1 MRNTSIKARLAI
13 GYAILLLLIVIVGV
27 AGVKALGTINGKLS
41 EITSINDVEKD
52 MALRLRINV
61 DLQAIA
67 IRDIVLANNVEERNK
82 AIDQLNQLR
91 SQFAE
96 RHDKLLKM
104 FQDYQGQPQ
113 EFEQMN
119 RMKAESE
126 AIKPFFDSIRELALA
141 GKTSDAMAKAPE
153 IPGRLKGLRA
163 ATDDLAKIEDE
174 LNASAIKEAQ
184 SAYESAKATL
194 LGVMFAAVLLTIGG
208 AWLLTR
214 SITLPMA
221 DLESTLNKVA
231 TGDVSLQVVQS
242 GRDELTRMENST
254 ALMVKSLSEAIGQ
267 VRSNADNVAENAGLL
282 SGAAKQVRASS
293 EAQSEASSAMAAALE
308 EMSASINHVASLSQ
322 DARQMAQNASTGAD
336 SGARQVAA
344 MLDEIG
350 RVAKTI
356 EESAESSRALD
367 QESERISTI
376 VSVIKDVADQTNLLA
391 LNAAI
396 EAARAG
402 ETGRGFAVVADEVRK
417 LAERTST
424 SAQEITNMV
433 TGIQER
439 ARRMSG
445 SMAHT
450 VDQMRDGMQ
459 MAEQAGE
466 VMSSINDGAKQVT
479 AVIDD
484 VAVAL
489 KEQATAS
496 HDLANRVELIVQMV
510 DENSSAVSSVAG
522 SAGELDHLA
531 GDLLGAVSRFKT
543 A

>member
-1 MRNTSIKARLAI
+1 MRNTTIKARLAI
-13 GYAILLLLIVIVGV
+13 GYAVLLLLIVIVGV
-27 AGVKALGTINGKLS
+27 VGIRELGTINDKLH

-52 MALRLRINV
+52 MALRLRITV
-61 DLQAIA
+61 DLQSIA
-67 IRDIVLANNVEERNK
+67 IRDVVLAINDEGRHK
-82 AIDQLNQLR
+82 ASDRLNQLR
-91 SQFAE
+91 SQFTE
-96 RHDKLLKM
+96 RHEKLLKM
-104 FQDYQGQPQ
+104 FQDYEGQPQ
-113 EFEQMN
+113 EFEQMTKM
-119 RMKAESE
+119 RTESE
-126 AIKPFFDSIRELALA
+126 AAKSFFDSIRELALA
-141 GKTSDAMAKAPE
+141 GKTAEAMAKAAE
-153 IPGRLKGLRA
+153 IPNRLKGLRD
-163 ATDDLAKIEDE
+163 ATEDLVKIEDD
-174 LNASAIKEAQ
+174 LNATAIKSAQ
-184 SAYESAKATL
+184 AAYERARNTL
-194 LGVMFAAVLLTIGG
+194 LGVIFVAVLLTIVG
-208 AWLLTR
+208 AVLLTR

-221 DLESTLNKVA
+221 ILESALNKVA
-231 TGDVSLQVVQS
+231 TGDVSLRVSQS
-242 GRDELTRMENST
+242 GRDELTRMESST
-254 ALMVKSLSEAIGQ
+254 AQMVKSLNDAIGQ

-282 SGAAKQVRASS
+282 SGAAQQVREST

-322 DARQMAQNASTGAD
+322 DARQMAQSASTGAE
-336 SGARQVAA
+336 SGARQVAS
-344 MLDEIG
+344 MLNEIG

-367 QESERISTI
+367 QESEKISTI
-376 VSVIKDVADQTNLLA
+376 VNVIKDVADQTNLLA

-417 LAERTST
+417 LAERTT
-424 SAQEITNMV
+424 ASAQEITNMV
-433 TGIQER
+433 NGIQER

-445 SMAHT
+445 SMAQT
-450 VDQMRDGMQ
+450 VNQMREGMQ

-479 AVIDD
+479 SVIDD

-489 KEQATAS
+489 KEQASAS

-522 SAGELDHLA
+522 SAGQLDHLA
-531 GDLLGAVSRFKT
+531 GDLLSAVSRFKT

>member
-27 AGVKALGTINGKLS
+27 AGVKALGTINSKLT

-82 AIDQLNQLR
+82 ASDQLNQLR

-184 SAYESAKATL
+184 SAYESAKTTL
-194 LGVMFAAVLLTIGG
+194 LGVMFVAVLLTIGG

-214 SITLPMA
+214 SITVPMA

-231 TGDVSLQVVQS
+231 TGDVSLQVTQS

>member
-27 AGVKALGTINGKLS
+27 AGIRELGTINEKLN

-52 MALRLRINV
+52 MALRLRITV

-67 IRDIVLANNVEERNK
+67 IRDVVLALSPEERNK
-82 AIDQLNQLR
+82 ASERLNQLR
-91 SQFAE
+91 SQFTE
-96 RHDKLLKM
+96 RHEKLLKM
-104 FQDYQGQPQ
+104 FQAYEGQPQ
-113 EFEQMN
+113 EFELMN
-119 RMKAESE
+119 KMQTESE
-126 AIKPFFDSIRELALA
+126 TVKPFFDSIRDLAVA
-141 GKTSDAMAKAPE
+141 GKTTEAMAKAPE
-153 IPGRLKGLRA
+153 MPSRLKNLREA
-163 ATDDLAKIEDE
+163 AESLVNFEDE
-174 LNASAIKEAQ
+174 LNASAIKAAQ
-184 SAYESAKATL
+184 AAYDRAKNTL
-194 LGVMFAAVLLTIGG
+194 LGVMFVAVLLTIGG
-208 AWLLTR
+208 AVLLTR

-221 DLESTLNKVA
+221 TLESALNKVA
-231 TGDVSLQVVQS
+231 TGDVSLRVSQS
-242 GRDELTRMENST
+242 GRDELTRMESST
-254 ALMVKSLSEAIGQ
+254 AQMVKSLNDSIGQ
-267 VRSNADNVAENAGLL
+267 VRSNANNVAENAGLL
-282 SGAAKQVRASS
+282 SGAAKQVRESS

-322 DARQMAQNASTGAD
+322 DARQMAQNASTGAE
-336 SGARQVAA
+336 SGARQVAS
-344 MLDEIG
+344 MLNEIG

-367 QESERISTI
+367 QESEKISTI
-376 VSVIKDVADQTNLLA
+376 VNVIKDVADQTNLLA

-417 LAERTST
+417 LAERTTT

-433 TGIQER
+433 NGIQER

-445 SMAHT
+445 NMAHT
-450 VDQMRDGMQ
+450 VNQMREGMQ

-466 VMSSINDGAKQVT
+466 VMSSINDGARQVT
-479 AVIDD
+479 SVIDD

-489 KEQATAS
+489 KEQASAS

-522 SAGELDHLA
+522 SAGQLDNLA
-531 GDLLGAVSRFKT
+531 GDLLNAVSRFKT

>member
-27 AGVKALGTINGKLS
+27 TGIRELGTINGKLN

-52 MALRLRINV
+52 MALRLRITI

-67 IRDIVLANNVEERNK
+67 IRDVVLALSPEERNK
-82 AIDQLNQLR
+82 ASERLNQLR
-91 SQFAE
+91 GQFTE
-96 RHDKLLKM
+96 RHEKLLKM
-104 FQDYQGQPQ
+104 FQAYEGQPQ
-113 EFEQMN
+113 ELELMN
-119 RMKAESE
+119 KIRAEAESV
-126 AIKPFFDSIRELALA
+126 KPFIDSIRELSVA
-141 GKTSDAMAKAPE
+141 GKTTEAMAKAPE
-153 IPGRLKGLRA
+153 IPSRLKNLREA
-163 ATDDLAKIEDE
+163 VENLVSVEDE
-174 LNASAIKEAQ
+174 LNAGAIKEAQ
-184 SAYESAKATL
+184 ASYNRAKNTL
-194 LGVMFAAVLLTIGG
+194 LSVMFIAVLLTVAG

-221 DLESTLNKVA
+221 ILESALNKVA
-231 TGDVSLQVVQS
+231 TGDVSLRVSQS
-242 GRDELTRMENST
+242 GRDELTRMESST
-254 ALMVKSLSEAIGQ
+254 AQMVKSLNDAIGQ

-282 SGAAKQVRASS
+282 SGAAKQVRESS

-322 DARQMAQNASTGAD
+322 DARQMAQNASTGAE
-336 SGARQVAA
+336 SGARQVAS
-344 MLDEIG
+344 MLNEIG

-367 QESERISTI
+367 QESEKISTI
-376 VSVIKDVADQTNLLA
+376 VNVIKDVADQTNLLA

-417 LAERTST
+417 LAERTTT
-424 SAQEITNMV
+424 SALEITNMV
-433 TGIQER
+433 NGIQER

-450 VDQMRDGMQ
+450 VNQMREGMQ

-466 VMSSINDGAKQVT
+466 VMSTINDGAKQVT
-479 AVIDD
+479 SVIDD

-489 KEQATAS
+489 KEQASAS

-522 SAGELDHLA
+522 SAGQLDHLA
-531 GDLLGAVSRFKT
+531 GDLLSAVSRFKT

>member
-13 GYAILLLLIVIVGV
+13 GYAILLLLIVIVGA
-27 AGVKALGTINGKLS
+27 AGIRELGTINGKLN

-61 DLQAIA
+61 DVQAIT
-67 IRDIVLANNVEERNK
+67 IRDIVLALNAEERNK
-82 AIDQLNQLR
+82 ASEHLNQLR
-91 SQFAE
+91 GQFAE
-96 RHDKLLKM
+96 RHEKLMKM
-104 FQDYQGQPQ
+104 FQAYEGQPN
-113 EFEQMN
+113 ELEQMSK
-119 RMKAESE
+119 MKAESD
-126 AIKPFFDSIRELALA
+126 AVKPFFDSIRELALA
-141 GKTSDAMAKAPE
+141 GKTAEAMAKAPE
-153 IPGRLKGLRA
+153 IASRLKGLRE
-163 ATDDLAKIEDE
+163 ATEALAKIEDE
-174 LNASAIKEAQ
+174 MNVSAIKEAQ
-184 SAYESAKATL
+184 ASYERAKTTL
-194 LGVMFAAVLLTIGG
+194 ISVMLVAVLLTVAG

-221 DLESTLNKVA
+221 SLESTLNKVA
-231 TGDVSLQVVQS
+231 TGDVSLQVTQS
-242 GRDELTRMENST
+242 GRDELTRMESST
-254 ALMVKSLSEAIGQ
+254 AQMVKSLSDAIGQ

-282 SGAAKQVRASS
+282 SGAAKQVRESS

-308 EMSASINHVASLSQ
+308 EMSASINHVANLSQ

-367 QESERISTI
+367 QESEKISTI
-376 VSVIKDVADQTNLLA
+376 VNVIKDVADQTNLLA

-417 LAERTST
+417 LAERTTT
-424 SAQEITNMV
+424 SAQEITSMV
-433 TGIQER
+433 SGIQER

-450 VDQMRDGMQ
+450 VDQMREGMQ
-459 MAEQAGE
+459 MAEQAGA
-466 VMSSINDGAKQVT
+466 VMGTINDGAKQVT

-484 VAVAL
+484 VAIAL
-489 KEQATAS
+489 KEQASAS

-522 SAGELDHLA
+522 SAGQLDHLA
-531 GDLLGAVSRFKT
+531 GDLLNAVSRFKT

>member
-13 GYAILLLLIVIVGV
+13 GYAILLLLIVIVGA
-27 AGVKALGTINGKLS
+27 AGIRELGTINGKLN

-61 DLQAIA
+61 DVQAIA
-67 IRDIVLANNVEERNK
+67 IRDIVLALNAEDRNK
-82 AIDQLNQLR
+82 ASEHLNQLR
-91 SQFAE
+91 GQFAE
-96 RHDKLLKM
+96 RHEKLMKM
-104 FQDYQGQPQ
+104 FQTYEGQPH
-113 EFEQMN
+113 ELEQMN
-119 RMKAESE
+119 KMKTESE
-126 AIKPFFDSIRELALA
+126 TLKPFFDSIRELALA
-141 GKTSDAMAKAPE
+141 GKTAEAMAKAPE
-153 IPGRLKGLRA
+153 IPSRLKGLRD
-163 ATDDLAKIEDE
+163 ATEALAKIEDE
-174 LNASAIKEAQ
+174 MNASAIKEAQ
-184 SAYESAKATL
+184 AAYERAKTTL
-194 LGVMFAAVLLTIGG
+194 ISVMLVAVLLTVAG

-221 DLESTLNKVA
+221 SLESTLNKVA
-231 TGDVSLQVVQS
+231 TGDVSLQVTQS
-242 GRDELTRMENST
+242 GRDELTRMESST
-254 ALMVKSLSEAIGQ
+254 AQMVKSLSDAIGQ

-282 SGAAKQVRASS
+282 SGAAKQVRESS

-308 EMSASINHVASLSQ
+308 EMSASINHVANLSQ

-367 QESERISTI
+367 QESEKISTI
-376 VSVIKDVADQTNLLA
+376 VNVIKDVADQTNLLA

-417 LAERTST
+417 LAERTTT
-424 SAQEITNMV
+424 SAQEITSMV
-433 TGIQER
+433 SGIQER

-450 VDQMRDGMQ
+450 VDQMREGMQ
-459 MAEQAGE
+459 MAEQAGA
-466 VMSSINDGAKQVT
+466 VMGTINDGAKQVT

-484 VAVAL
+484 VAIAL
-489 KEQATAS
+489 KEQASAS

-522 SAGELDHLA
+522 SAGQLDHLA
-531 GDLLGAVSRFKT
+531 GDLLNAVSRFKT

>member
-82 AIDQLNQLR
+82 ASDQLNQLR

-184 SAYESAKATL
+184 SAYESAKTTL
-194 LGVMFAAVLLTIGG
+194 LGVMFVAVLLTIGG

-214 SITLPMA
+214 SITVPMA

-231 TGDVSLQVVQS
+231 TGDVSLQVMQS